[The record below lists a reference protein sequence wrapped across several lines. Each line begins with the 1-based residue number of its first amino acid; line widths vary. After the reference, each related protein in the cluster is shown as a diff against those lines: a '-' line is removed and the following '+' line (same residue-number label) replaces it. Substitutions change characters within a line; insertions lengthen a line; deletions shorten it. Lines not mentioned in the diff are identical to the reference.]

1 MTKNLFFTLG
11 KIYEQIFLLK
21 KWKNKKFLTAVFIL
35 FFGLFFGQ
43 FQKLDYKFETL
54 IRESKSTSQRTDAA
68 ERLSKFAKELQLDEH
83 LVVTAKGAKNMYS
96 AIVYTENSAS
106 LKARGILVQSSYPK
120 FVTDLATIEDL
131 EKMAEMNDVIS
142 IISPE
147 FEEANNDI
155 SRIQS
160 GAHLLQTGALNNTSF
175 TGEGVLVGIYDSGID
190 WKHPDFRDPMDPTKS
205 RIVRIWDQT
214 LSPIGS
220 EVSPTGFAKGVEY
233 TQEDINDELDG
244 TPTNFVRQ
252 QDIGGHGT
260 HVAGTVTGNGSGLA
274 DFRHQ
279 GFAPKAGIVIVKGGN
294 GSFPQTNTIDAV
306 TYFQNVATAMGKPI
320 VVNMSIG
327 GQTTAH
333 DGSGPHEIAIDAFT
347 TSGPGRV
354 VVISAGNDYGKNLHR
369 KVDINPGQSGNFSLT
384 AGSNTT
390 LSVFSFYMYSD
401 NDNDV
406 VAKLTT
412 PDGIEYLSPP
422 GATTTH
428 SILNNKFTA
437 VVYNWV
443 SSVNLKRY
451 IQVVISRNSGTTENS
466 QGLYKIDLQND
477 GATPTLF
484 HGWKASEG
492 VATVLQNGDNEY
504 IVGSPGNATTAVTVA
519 SYVGRLTSYRTTP
532 PAGYTISN
540 TTAEGISS
548 FSAQGPRADG
558 FQKPDIAASGQSV
571 VSSMSGDA
579 LLAPTSTDNVDGTYY
594 KKNQGTSMSSPGVA
608 GAIALLLQ
616 ANPNLTAAEVKIRL
630 TGNARQDFV
639 TSVVPNPRW
648 GFGKLDIYQAV
659 ADELGCQ
666 TSETETIG
674 YDEQFYISSQD
685 LNQTSANQIFA
696 VKFTSKKT
704 GKLGS
709 VNFYTGSGTPSDI
722 PITIQVR
729 GVDTNGNPGVVLA
742 SKTINSLLNDV
753 QRSAWNA
760 IDFTSFGIPVTNG
773 EDFFV
778 TIDASTGTMSMRRES
793 INVDNR
799 SSFSTDNGT
808 SWTASTTDYRIRA
821 MIYEDMPQIKA
832 LATQNESVT
841 FAIANG
847 KNYATTLCNFVAMVE
862 KTTTSN
868 LTGNIT
874 AKVWVNNAEPTYVGR
889 RFEITPATDP
899 TTATGRVT
907 LYFNQSEFDAYNAT
921 NAIKLPTSPS
931 DAVGKGNILIDKFS
945 GTSSDNSGTT
955 SSYPNGFVTISPT
968 VENVKWNA
976 TYNYWEITVDTT
988 GFSGFFVRTSSSNMA
1003 TAVVNKDE
1011 ISMYPNPVKEVLN
1024 ITVKSK
1030 NGAVKIFDMSG
1041 KVVKT
1046 AAINTAGTINVSKL
1060 SKGLYIVEIT
1070 TNGNNKVTKKMIKE

>member
-1 MTKNLFFTLG
+1 MTKKVFFFLG
-11 KIYEQIFLLK
+11 EIGTPIFSKKGQSTRFLTMVFLL
-21 KWKNKKFLTAVFIL
+21 LC
-35 FFGLFFGQ
+35 GLFFGQ

-54 IRESKSTSQRTDAA
+54 IRESKNISQSSNA
-68 ERLSKFAKELQLDEH
+68 EQKLSKFAKELNLDEH
-83 LVVTAKGAKNMYS
+83 LVVTAKGAKKMYS
-96 AIVYTENSAS
+96 AIVYTNNPET
-106 LKARGILVQSSYPK
+106 LKSRGILVQSTYPK
-120 FVTDLATIEDL
+120 FVTVLATVEDL
-131 EKMAEMNDVIS
+131 QKMAAMNDVLS

-155 SRIQS
+155 SRIQA
-160 GAHLLQTGALNNTSF
+160 GAHLLQAGALNNTSF

-190 WKHPDFRDPMDPTKS
+190 WKHPDFRDPTDPTKS

-214 LSPIGS
+214 ISPTGS
-220 EVSPTGFAKGVEY
+220 EVSPTGFSKGVEY
-233 TQEDINDELDG
+233 TQEDLNDELDG

-252 QDIGGHGT
+252 KDIGGHGT

-306 TYFQNVATAMGKPI
+306 TYFQNVATALGKPI
-320 VVNMSIG
+320 VINMSIG

-333 DGSGPHEIAIDAFT
+333 DGSGAHEIAIDAFT

-369 KVDINPGQSGNFSLT
+369 KVDINPGQSGNFTLT

-390 LSVFSFYMYSD
+390 ASVFSFYMYSD

-406 VAKLTT
+406 IAKLTT
-412 PDGIEYLSPP
+412 PDGTEYFSPAN
-422 GATTTH
+422 ATTSH
-428 SILNNKFTA
+428 SILNDKFTA

-443 SSVNLKRY
+443 STVNLKRY
-451 IQVVISRNSGTTENS
+451 IQVVISRNSGTTDNS
-466 QGLYKIDLQND
+466 QGVYKIDLQNN
-477 GATPTLF
+477 GTTPVLF

-492 VATVLQNGDNEY
+492 VATTVQDGDNEY

-532 PAGYTISN
+532 PAGYTLTN
-540 TTAEGISS
+540 TIAEGISG

-579 LLAPTSTDNVDGTYY
+579 MLASTSTDNVDGTYY

-616 ANPNLTAAEVKIRL
+616 ANPNLTAADVKLRL
-630 TGNARQDFV
+630 TGNARQDAV
-639 TSVVPNPRW
+639 TNTVPNPRW
-648 GFGKLDIYQAV
+648 GYGKLDIYQAV
-659 ADELGCQ
+659 AAELGCQ

-674 YDEQFYISSQD
+674 YDEQFYISTQD
-685 LNQTSANQIFA
+685 QNLTSNNTIFA
-696 VKFTSKKT
+696 VKFTSTKT

-709 VNFYTGSGTPSDI
+709 VNFYTGSGLPSDI

-729 GVDTNGNPGVVLA
+729 TVDTDGNPGPVLA

-760 IDFTSFGIPVTNG
+760 IDFTSFGIPVSSG

-778 TIDASTGTMSMRRES
+778 TIDASAGTMSLRRENQS
-793 INVDNR
+793 LDNR
-799 SSFSTDNGT
+799 STFSTNNGAT
-808 SWTASTTDYRIRA
+808 WAASSSDYRIRA
-821 MIYEDMPQIKA
+821 MMYEDKPQIKA
-832 LATQNESVT
+832 LATQNESVLMP
-841 FAIANG
+841 IAEG

-862 KTTTSN
+862 KTATSN
-868 LTGNIT
+868 LTGNVT
-874 AKVWVNNAEPTYVGR
+874 AKVWVNNAEPAYVGR
-889 RFEITPATDP
+889 RYEITPTTNDAT
-899 TTATGRVT
+899 TTGRVT
-907 LYFNQSEFDAYNAT
+907 LYFTQAEFDAYNASNT
-921 NAIKLPTSPS
+921 VKLPTSPS
-931 DAVGKGNILIDKFS
+931 DEAGKANILIDKFA
-945 GTSSDNSGTT
+945 GTSSDNSGTAP
-955 SSYPNGFVTISPT
+955 SYANGYVTIAPAAA
-968 VENVKWNA
+968 NVKWNA
-976 TYNYWEITVDTT
+976 TYKYWEVMFDTT
-988 GFSGFFVRTSSSNMA
+988 GFSGFFVRTSSSNLA
-1003 TAVVNKDE
+1003 TTKANKEE
-1011 ISMYPNPVKEVLN
+1011 ISIYPNPVKEVLN
-1024 ITVKSK
+1024 INLASK
-1030 NGAVKIFDMSG
+1030 NGSVKIFDMSG
-1041 KVVKT
+1041 KLVKT
-1046 AAINTAGTINVSKL
+1046 AEANKSAAINVSSL

-1070 TNGNNKVTKKMIKE
+1070 TDGNNKVTKKMIKE